1 MKILITGAGG
11 FLGQLL
17 AKNLSHHEIHALTRQ
32 QLNLANSTAVAQH
45 FADSR
50 YDVVLHCGAAGRNTP
65 TAEDWNI
72 VSSNLA
78 SVLNLMT
85 HRHCFHK
92 LINIGTG
99 AEFDI
104 STDINNVLESEIFDH
119 NPAHSYGLSKNII
132 ARYLTE
138 QPNCFTLRLFGCFD
152 SSEDHRRL
160 LKKFHSVV
168 ASGSRFELQDR
179 NFDMISATD
188 FVTIVDA
195 VLNNTIQHQNVNCV
209 YAQKHRLSEILSVYC
224 DKHGLDKTLIN
235 VSAQGLNYTGNGDIL
250 NQYHL
255 PLQGL
260 EQALTNYEF

>member
-32 QLNLANSTAVAQH
+32 QLNLADSTAVAQH

-50 YDVVLHCGAAGRNTP
+50 YDVVLHCGAEGRNTP

-85 HRHCFHK
+85 HRHCFDK

-168 ASGSRFELQDR
+168 GRGLQFDLQDR
-179 NFDMISATD
+179 EFDTIGLVD
-188 FVTIVDA
+188 FVTIVRA
-195 VLNNTIQHQNVNCV
+195 VLNNTIKHNNLNCV
-209 YAQKHRLSEILSVYC
+209 YDQKQKLSEILRLYC
-224 DKHGLDKTLIN
+224 ESHDLDSSLIC
-235 VSAQGLNYTGNGDIL
+235 VTGTGLNYTGNGKTL
-250 NQYHL
+250 GGYQL
-255 PLQGL
+255 PLLGL
-260 EQALTNYEF
+260 KQCLSIY